1 MKTVKRRR
9 IRAFLLAMALIIWQ
23 PGETLW
29 DIARSFARTNTAQEE
44 NAGKLALLLESGQ
57 EYEDGTWTA
66 IEPCVRYIPASE
78 EEKHIQYV
86 CLREGVNPEDITGEK
101 ADNAGEQVME
111 WNDMEEDAGGY
122 TAKLSE
128 LPNGKYAVYV
138 RSIIEKAKRPPTEE
152 TPTEPEEPSIKETP
166 TEPEEPQSPVIRGE
180 KGLWIDRT
188 APKIIALKLYEDKTG
203 TGGKD
208 GAKLGEQNISARP
221 FHALVKAEDEHSGV
235 SGFWYR
241 RRQDEPL
248 RYGKAEA
255 GGQIRIS
262 FTPEEKTAAGELC
275 VYAEDKAGNRSAG
288 RSEQYRYD
296 AAAPVI
302 DMEHMTI
309 HPLDSKGQVIP
320 DIDLTKVSTASRQYW
335 QKYGV
340 EINGIRVKD
349 EAGSEASGLRSIW
362 AERNGERT
370 ACQIEPRIEKDKRDV
385 EEKTMR
391 LRITTNAAG
400 SSGDKIRLFAE
411 DQAGN
416 RASSGTV
423 IVKVDQERPGPVRV
437 TYQNPEGSLL
447 AAFPAFRDKLFI
459 SNHPIAVHLKSSD
472 RLSGV
477 KAIYYRLEDEKEY
490 QKIAGESGVIFLPP
504 EFSGKITAYAE
515 DVAGNNNECG
525 PSLSDKAISED
536 SPPAI
541 TIASD
546 KDTGQWQSGDIH
558 FTIQAEELRTISGL
572 QSITCRL
579 NGRVVIEKDYTL
591 GAAPVAKDTIRVT
604 ASEEAADEKGYLLEV
619 EAYDLAGNYA
629 YRKVRIRID
638 KTAPTV
644 KLSGVADGGI
654 YRENRA
660 IGLTLHEQNF
670 SRTKAELRLRRKEPG
685 REEEESVI
693 SYSMDRRE
701 CIHEYLCAAEGVYVL
716 EGVVKDAAGN
726 ETRLPRMTFTIDKT
740 SPTVKLSGAQPGDY
754 YNRPVAVNVTV
765 EEAFYE
771 NNRVELHCVR
781 ELDGKKSVIALKPWS
796 NTGRRTSWQDSLSED
811 GSYELTAFAVDEA
824 GNRSGEESLHFN
836 IDRTPPKLHI
846 EGVRDYD
853 IVAGPVTL
861 KLGVEESYYDSA
873 SVKVS
878 ALRQSLN
885 GICTAEPMEPFLP
898 KAKTSEQSYRLYK
911 DGIYDISLLASDKA
925 GNQSRE
931 RRRLIIDTKKPIIR
945 FVENL
950 DGRYLREFTLRGQ
963 RGIVNDLTV
972 PSYKMYLNGLEYD
985 GYEVIKKEGR
995 YRLQVT
1001 ARDEAGHEAKAE
1013 ADFIID
1019 RTPPDIIFEGLDNEE
1034 EKTAPREIFVK
1045 AGEGEQIE
1053 KILVNGKE
1061 QIKKPVSRHRLTLKN
1076 PGDYSIEAVA
1086 VDKAGN
1092 RTAEVRS
1099 LTIQSLKPLEGSG
1112 RPISSILLL
1121 AAAAGIFI
1129 AAGCVVGLPILFL
1142 RKG

>member
-1 MKTVKRRR
+1 METIKKRR
-9 IRAFLLAMALIIWQ
+9 IRALLLAMALIIWQ
-23 PGETLW
+23 PGEALW
-29 DIARSFARTNTAQEE
+29 DIACSFARANTGQEE
-44 NAGKLALLLESGQ
+44 NAGRLALLLKSGQ
-57 EYEDGTWTA
+57 EYEEGTWTA
-66 IEPCVRYIPASE
+66 TEPCVRYIPASE
-78 EEKHIQYV
+78 EEKQIQYL
-86 CLREGVNPEDITGEK
+86 CLREGVKPEEVTGEK
-101 ADNAGEQVME
+101 TDNTEENIME
-111 WNDMEEDAGGY
+111 WIDMEEDADGY
-122 TAKLSE
+122 KAKISE
-128 LPNGKYAVYV
+128 LPSGKYNVYV
-138 RSIIEKAKRPPTEE
+138 RSIIEKVEPEGPPAEE

-166 TEPEEPQSPVIRGE
+166 TEPEKPHSPVIRGE
-180 KGLWIDRT
+180 KSLWIDRT

-241 RRQDEPL
+241 TTQDEPL
-248 RYGKAEA
+248 RYVKAEA

-262 FTPEEKTAAGELC
+262 LTPEEKTAVGELC

-288 RSEQYRYD
+288 RSEKYRYD
-296 AAAPVI
+296 AAAPLI
-302 DMEHMTI
+302 DMERMTI
-309 HPLDSKGQVIP
+309 HPLDSKGQVVS
-320 DIDLTKVSTASRQYW
+320 DIDLTQVAPASGQYW

-349 EAGSEASGLRSIW
+349 EAGLEASGLRSIW

-370 ACQIEPRIEKDKRDV
+370 ACQIEPRIENDKRDV
-385 EEKTMR
+385 EEKTLR
-391 LRITTNAAG
+391 LRITANAVG
-400 SSGDKIRLFAE
+400 PSGDKIRLFAE

-416 RASSGTV
+416 RASSRTV
-423 IVKVDQERPGPVRV
+423 IVKVDHERPGPVKV
-437 TYQNPEGSLL
+437 TYQNQEGSLL
-447 AAFPAFRDKLFI
+447 PAYPAFRDKLFI
-459 SNHPIAVHLKSSD
+459 SNHPVVVHLKSSD
-472 RLSGV
+472 RLSGI
-477 KAIYYRLEDEKEY
+477 KAIYYRLGDEKEY
-490 QKIAGESGVIFLPP
+490 RKIAGESGVIFLKPG
-504 EFSGKITAYAE
+504 FSGKITAYAE
-515 DVAGNNNECG
+515 DVTGNNNEHG

-541 TIASD
+541 TIVSD
-546 KDTGQWQSGDIH
+546 KDTKQWQSSDIH
-558 FTIQAEELRTISGL
+558 FTIQAEELKTVSGL
-572 QSITCRL
+572 QSVTCRL
-579 NGRVVIEKDYTL
+579 NGRAVIEKDYTL

-638 KTAPTV
+638 KTAPIA
-644 KLSGVADGGI
+644 KLFGVADGSI

-660 IGLTLHEQNF
+660 IGLKLHEQNF
-670 SRTKAELRLRRKEPG
+670 SRTRAELRLRRKEPG
-685 REEEESVI
+685 REEKESVI

-701 CIHEYLCAAEGVYVL
+701 CIHEHLCAAEGVYVL

-740 SPTVKLSGAQPGDY
+740 SPTVKLSGPQMGIY
-754 YNRPVAVNVTV
+754 YNRPVVVSVMV

-771 NNRVELHCVR
+771 NNQVELRCVR
-781 ELDGKKSVIALKPWS
+781 ELDGKKSAIALKPWS
-796 NTGRRTSWQDSLSED
+796 NTGRRTSWQDSLSQD
-811 GSYELTAFAVDEA
+811 GTYELTAFAVDEA
-824 GNRSGEESLHFN
+824 GNRSGEESLRFS
-836 IDRTPPKLHI
+836 IDRTPPKLAI
-846 EGVRDYD
+846 EGIRDYD
-853 IVAGPVTL
+853 IVAGPVML

-878 ALRQSLN
+878 ATRQSLD
-885 GICTAEPMEPFLP
+885 GICLIEPMEAFSP
-898 KAKTSEQSYRLYK
+898 KAKRSEQNYRLYK
-911 DGIYDISLLASDKA
+911 DGIYDISVLASDKA

-963 RGIVNDLTV
+963 RDMVNDLTV

-985 GYEVIKKEGR
+985 GYEIIKKEGR

-1019 RTPPDIIFEGLDNEE
+1019 RTPPDIIFEGLDD
-1034 EKTAPREIFVK
+1034 EKAAPREIFIK
-1045 AGEGEQIE
+1045 AGAGEQIE

-1061 QIKKPVSRHRLTLKN
+1061 QIEKPMNKHRLTLKS
-1076 PGDYSIEAVA
+1076 PGDYSLEAVA

-1092 RTAEVRS
+1092 RAVEARS
-1099 LTIQSLKPLEGSG
+1099 LTIQSPRPLEGNGHSV
-1112 RPISSILLL
+1112 SFVLLL

-1129 AAGCVVGLPILFL
+1129 AAACVVGLPILFL
-1142 RKG
+1142 RKV